1 MPKIYWMSG
10 FNIRE
15 GQHTAYKKYLN
26 SKSFKSLCREVESET
41 RIKYM
46 TTYFT
51 IIPSSLEPTDYEAY
65 SFWELPN
72 HAAMDKIRNSEAMG
86 KLAETSY
93 EFVEPRPSKSVV
105 LRNASD
111 VKIMFDPQTKKK

>member
-1 MPKIYWMSG
+1 MPKIYWLMG
-10 FNIRE
+10 YNIKE
-15 GQHTAYKKYLN
+15 GQAGAYKKFVN
-26 SKSFKSLCREVESET
+26 SKQFKSLCREVESET

-46 TTYFT
+46 MTYFT
-51 IIPSSLEPTDYEAY
+51 IIPSSGEGSDYDAY
-65 SFWELPN
+65 DFWELPN

-93 EFVEPRPSKSVV
+93 GFLEPRPRKSVV

-111 VKIMFDPQTKKK
+111 VKIMFDPKVKK